1 MTVSMWARSTNTLF
15 DWWLVLICC
24 ERKIL
29 LASTYK
35 VAGVT
40 LQGSITSRVLLQHRI
55 LALHLHG
62 SCSICAQVFKFSKWS
77 QKGGFSVKST
87 YDSSDD
93 NGDSFSRIWKAKLP
107 YKIKIFLWL
116 IEQGAIL
123 TKDNTVRRRWP
134 GNPSCCFCDNMESIN
149 HLFFTCPTAKVVW
162 SIVAKS
168 IGAINIPN
176 SVAQF
181 WNWCRNWIST
191 SIQIHAYVLA
201 AICWSTWKARN
212 NACFNNKL
220 IHHPA
225 EIVFHACTFLTFWAS
240 LHKEEV
246 QSQIMKGV
254 GILMSLACQM
264 LATPGRSTP
273 RLILP
278 PSVDQRPSEDEAPGD
293 EDDRKDANKLEENV

>member
-1 MTVSMWARSTNTLF
+1 MWARSTNTLF

-29 LASTYK
+29 LASTYQ

-62 SCSICAQVFKFSKWS
+62 SCSIYAQVFKFSKWS

-134 GNPSCCFCDNMESIN
+134 GNPSGCFCDNMESIN
-149 HLFFTCPTAKVVW
+149 HL
-162 SIVAKS
+162 
-168 IGAINIPN
+168 
-176 SVAQF
+176 
-181 WNWCRNWIST
+181 
-191 SIQIHAYVLA
+191 
-201 AICWSTWKARN
+201 
-212 NACFNNKL
+212 CFHL
-220 IHHPA
+220 
-225 EIVFHACTFLTFWAS
+225 S
-240 LHKEEV
+240 YS
-246 QSQIMKGV
+246 QSG
-254 GILMSLACQM
+254 
-264 LATPGRSTP
+264 
-273 RLILP
+273 
-278 PSVDQRPSEDEAPGD
+278 
-293 EDDRKDANKLEENV
+293 LEYCC